1 MMKIKPKI
9 LLISLIALLMIIIA
23 VLTILNNHKEQAN
36 NEEIQPGNQE
46 LKPTYKTTKV
56 SSISTY
62 MTINNCVNTYLSNI
76 KENKIQQNKLEYF
89 IKEIDFENEFLADE
103 VLEYSG
109 DLNVKTYFV
118 TGNIL
123 NKETYE
129 KVKINV
135 VIRIDNA
142 NSTFQIDALKTEY
155 TDYIDNNLSSIEKE
169 DNNTIQIV
177 KGLSEKDIVQ
187 FYFKQYILNM
197 VFNPEKAYELLNSK
211 YKENRFDNYRDFENY
226 IKQERLTIEK
236 SVLSK
241 YKIETFSDY
250 KEYLCVDNLGNY
262 YIFLE
267 KEPLDFTVLLDQY
280 TISDEIFMEQYRKKD
295 DVDKAQMNLYKFEQ
309 MLNRNDYKKA
319 YEVLNEN
326 FKEKYFKTQQDFEN
340 YISEKL
346 FEYVSFKIE
355 EANSS
360 DEGYKIKTVVKNL
373 VNKSDENVVKRFK
386 INLLENDKFEISF
399 DI

>member
-1 MMKIKPKI
+1 MKIKPKI

-23 VLTILNNHKEQAN
+23 VLTILNNHKKQAN

-76 KENKIQQNKLEYF
+76 KENKLEQNKLEHF
-89 IKEIDFENEFLADE
+89 ITDIKFENEFLADE
-103 VLEYSG
+103 ILEYNG
-109 DLNVKTYFV
+109 DLNLKTYFV
-118 TGNIL
+118 NGYVL
-123 NKETYE
+123 NKENYQ
-129 KVKINV
+129 KIKISA
-135 VIRIDNA
+135 VIRIDNT
-142 NSTFQIDALKTEY
+142 NSTFQIDALEK
-155 TDYIDNNLSSIEKE
+155 DYNYYIENNVSTIKKANYNE
-169 DNNTIQIV
+169 IQIV
-177 KGLSEKDIVQ
+177 RGLNEKDIMQ
-187 FYFKQYILNM
+187 FYFNQYVLNM
-197 VFNPEKAYELLNSK
+197 LFNPEKAYKILNDS
-211 YKENRFDNYRDFENY
+211 YKSSRFANYDDFINY
-226 IKQERLTIEK
+226 IDKEKSTIEK

-280 TISDEIFMEQYRKKD
+280 TISDEIFMQQYRKKED
-295 DVDKAQMNLYKFEQ
+295 IDKAQMNLYKFEQ
-309 MLNRNDYKKA
+309 MLNRKDYKKA

-326 FKEKYFKTQQDFEN
+326 FKEKYFKTQQDFED
-340 YISEKL
+340 YISQKL
-346 FEYVSFKIE
+346 FKYVSFKIE

-360 DEGYKIKTVVKNL
+360 DEGYKIKTTIKNS
-373 VNKSDENVVKRFK
+373 VNKSDEDVVKRFK